1 MEHAGETVFKS
12 IYKEHIES
20 DAGNQT
26 PGNMLCVLREHPQ
39 TKTIRGVEEYSE
51 ASFNF

>member
-12 IYKEHIES
+12 ISKRIES